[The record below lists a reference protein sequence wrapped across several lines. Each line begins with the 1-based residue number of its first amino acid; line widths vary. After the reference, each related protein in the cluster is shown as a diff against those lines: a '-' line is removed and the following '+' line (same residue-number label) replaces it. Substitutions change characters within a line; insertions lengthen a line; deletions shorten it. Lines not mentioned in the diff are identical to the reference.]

1 MDIHDFGGVVWAIF
15 IAIAVI
21 SSIARSARRAGV
33 RLQGPV
39 APVEPVPPHVQ
50 RVPNVVPTVVAPTV
64 VMPNIVVARTIAS
77 STAVPSAI
85 VPPPVTMLRTQAVR
99 ELVSVIPSV
108 ASTKVLAQ
116 PRDYIRSPALGIIA
130 LEVLGPPR
138 ALQEWIPRA

>member
-39 APVEPVPPHVQ
+39 APVEPVPPRVQ
-50 RVPNVVPTVVAPTV
+50 RVPTVVAPTV
-64 VMPNIVVARTIAS
+64 VMPSIVVARTIAS
-77 STAVPSAI
+77 SAAVPSAI
-85 VPPPVTMLRTQAVR
+85 VPPPVTMLRTQAIR